1 MDDSPESVKPL
12 QYSLVFT
19 FILYY
24 IIIYIT
30 ALSWYMFSIELDMN
44 ESTTTWKPESSSLS
58 WELDWSWLN
67 LIDLYKD
74 SYIGTWKIFGFE
86 ID

>member
-24 IIIYIT
+24 IIKYIT
-30 ALSWYMFSIELDMN
+30 ALSWYMFSIELDMHK
-44 ESTTTWKPESSSLS
+44 STTT
-58 WELDWSWLN
+58 
-67 LIDLYKD
+67 
-74 SYIGTWKIFGFE
+74 
-86 ID
+86 

>member
-1 MDDSPESVKPL
+1 MLPKTCQAFSGFGSRCYPLETPFPLFVLAIAYSFSKAQMDDSPESVKPL

-44 ESTTTWKPESSSLS
+44 ESTTT
-58 WELDWSWLN
+58 
-67 LIDLYKD
+67 
-74 SYIGTWKIFGFE
+74 
-86 ID
+86 